1 MKNSFTLQD
10 FFLLCRNETD
20 EWGEYLFNDLD
31 CSESEWIHELSGS
44 TNQSMKL
51 MVPDKKIINNI
62 LGYSHALC
70 VVITRD
76 AGCFEIMLN

>member
-20 EWGEYLFNDLD
+20 EWGEPFFDELD
-31 CSESEWIHELSGS
+31 YSGSALIRKYSGS
-44 TNQSMKL
+44 TNQSMNL
-51 MVPDKKIINNI
+51 MVPDKQIINNI

-70 VVITRD
+70 LVKTSN
-76 AGCFEIMLN
+76 AGCFEIILN

>member
-1 MKNSFTLQD
+1 MKSSFTLQD

-20 EWGEYLFNDLD
+20 ESGEHLFDD
-31 CSESEWIHELSGS
+31 QDSFESVLIDKFSGS
-44 TNQSMKL
+44 TNQSLKL

-70 VVITRD
+70 LVKTSD
-76 AGCFEIMLN
+76 AGNFEIMLN